1 MKIYVKN
8 KNFIP
13 AEFIDSVYIKSNKN
27 NSRLIMFLLII
38 NIFIIPTSISNIKNS
53 IKSKEVIVVA
63 NINNEDVDVNKEK
76 IIRVISM
83 INNDISSVEIQNNF
97 GTMEFNSIE
106 EIFKIEKEE
115 KIKINVLK
123 INSKTSVSAEVEL

>member
-13 AEFIDSVYIKSNKN
+13 SDFINSIYIKSNKN

-38 NIFIIPTSISNIKNS
+38 NVFILPTSVSNIKNS

-76 IIRVISM
+76 IIRVISI
-83 INNDISSVEIQNNF
+83 INNDISSVEIKNNF

-106 EIFKIEKEE
+106 EVFKIEKEE